1 MKTKLLFVMLA
12 CSIAA
17 YGQKYKSVESKV
29 RFFSEATLE
38 NIAADNKDGSS
49 VFDEETSDIVFS
61 IPITS
66 FQFKKS
72 LMQEHFNENY
82 MESEKYPKAIFKGK
96 VLNYEKGKA
105 NQKVSAK
112 GDMTIHGVTK
122 TITVDGT
129 MEYKDGKIQL
139 NSVFPVRL
147 EDYKVK
153 IPQVLWQNIAEE
165 VEVTINFIYKPI

>member
-1 MKTKLLFVMLA
+1 MILA
-12 CSIAA
+12 VSFTAHA
-17 YGQKYKSVESKV
+17 QKYKSTEGKV

-38 NIAADNKDGSS
+38 NIAADNEDGSS
-49 VFDEETSDIVFS
+49 VYDESTGDIVFS

-66 FQFKKS
+66 FKFEKS

-96 VLNYEKGKA
+96 VNDFDKGKGVQ
-105 NQKVSAK
+105 NVSAA

-122 TITVDGT
+122 SINVDGV
-129 MEYKDGKIQL
+129 MEYRDGKIFL
-139 NSVFPVRL
+139 KSVFPVRL

-165 VEVTINFIYKPI
+165 VEVTINFVYKPL